1 LSWFSLLKLLKFKKL
16 LEAFGSGTACVVCP
30 IEAFVYKDTKIKIP
44 TMDNGAPIMSRFG
57 KELNDIQYGRVE
69 HKWAPVIAS

>member
-1 LSWFSLLKLLKFKKL
+1 L

-30 IEAFVYKDTKIKIP
+30 IESFVYKDQKLRIP
-44 TMDNGAPIMSRFG
+44 TMDNGAPIMSRFS

-69 HKWAPVIAS
+69 HKWAPVIA